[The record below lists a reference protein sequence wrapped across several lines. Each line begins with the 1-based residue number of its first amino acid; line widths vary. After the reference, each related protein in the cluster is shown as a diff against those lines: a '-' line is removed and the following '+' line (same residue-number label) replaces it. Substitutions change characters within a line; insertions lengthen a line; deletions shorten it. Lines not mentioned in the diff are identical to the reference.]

1 MPRIKWHV
9 RKKQHDLDTN
19 SLLAKHSPNYF
30 DWEVITLFYST
41 MHHVDAA
48 ICKKRSTGTAIPEPQ
63 NHKQRRK
70 LIVKHFR
77 PIASDYKML
86 DVLSQ
91 WARYQEVVITPNIVS
106 TAKSLHSKVVAYLQ
120 NYVP

>member
-9 RKKQHDLDTN
+9 NKKQHDLDTN
-19 SLLAKHSPNYF
+19 SLLAKHSPNYL
-30 DWEVITLFYST
+30 DWEVITLFYSVL
-41 MHHVDAA
+41 HHVDAA
-48 ICKKRSTGTAIPEPQ
+48 ICKNRSTGTVIPEPQ

-77 PIASDYKML
+77 PIAVDYKML

-91 WARYQEVVITPNIVS
+91 WARYEEVAITPDIVS
-106 TAKSLHSKVVAYLQ
+106 TAKSLYSNVVAYLQ